1 MKKTI
6 KKFSLFLS
14 ILAIIILAST
24 SVFAADNTTGFTD
37 LTNTVTTNN
46 ANNTNTTNN
55 ANNANTNSANTN
67 TNTPS
72 TNTNV
77 GNTISNTGTNKTNSS
92 SYNNTNLP
100 KTGIADTMPII
111 LLVTVFGI
119 SAVYAY
125 KKIKDYQNI

>member
-37 LTNTVTTNN
+37 LTNTV
-46 ANNTNTTNN
+46 TTNN